1 MKQELNGCIIV
12 DKPEGYTS
20 RDIVNII
27 GKKFKTKK
35 VGHTGTLDPM
45 ATGVLVVCINNGL
58 KLVELL
64 TNHDKEY
71 IAKVRLGIETDALD
85 ITGTTIK
92 EDKNILKYS
101 KEEIEEVLKKFIGK
115 TMQTVPKY
123 AAIKVDGKK
132 LYEYAR
138 NGEEVELPTREI
150 EIYDFKLASSVKDNE
165 FYIKCHVSKGTYIRS
180 LIRDI
185 GYALGTYAT
194 MVELERTKLGEF
206 GLENTYT
213 LEDIRYGVYSIT
225 SIEDSVNLPKVVVDK
240 EVEKKIRNGMVLD
253 KFFDDDMA
261 MIVSNDNEL
270 VAIYQRID
278 NNKVKPYRMFI

>member
-1 MKQELNGCIIV
+1 MNGILAIY
-12 DKPEGYTS
+12 KEKGYTS
-20 RDIVNII
+20 RDVVNILTKEL
-27 GKKFKTKK
+27 GTKK
-35 VGHTGTLDPM
+35 IGHTGTLDPI

-71 IAKVRLGIETDALD
+71 IAKFRLGIETDTLD

-150 EIYDFKLASSVKDNE
+150 EIYDLKLASSVKDNE

-270 VAIYQRID
+270 IAIYQRID
-278 NNKVKPYRMFI
+278 NGKVKPYRMFI

>member
-1 MKQELNGCIIV
+1 MNGILAIY
-12 DKPEGYTS
+12 KEKGYTS
-20 RDIVNII
+20 RDVVNILTKEL
-27 GKKFKTKK
+27 GTKK
-35 VGHTGTLDPM
+35 IGHTGTLDPI

-71 IAKVRLGIETDALD
+71 IAKVRLGIETDTLD

-92 EDKNILKYS
+92 EDKNKYKYS

-150 EIYDFKLASSVKDNE
+150 EVYDLKLASSVKDNE

-213 LEDIRYGVYSIT
+213 IEDIRYGVYSIT

-253 KFFDDDMA
+253 KFFDDNMA

-270 VAIYQRID
+270 IAIYQSID
-278 NNKVKPYRMFI
+278 NGKVKPYRMFI

>member
-1 MKQELNGCIIV
+1 MNGILAIY
-12 DKPEGYTS
+12 KEKGYTS
-20 RDIVNII
+20 RDVVNILTKEL
-27 GKKFKTKK
+27 GTKK
-35 VGHTGTLDPM
+35 IGHTGTLDPI

-71 IAKVRLGIETDALD
+71 IAKVRLGIETDTLD

-92 EDKNILKYS
+92 EDKDMVKYS
-101 KEEIEEVLKKFIGK
+101 KEQIEEVLKKFIGK

-138 NGEEVELPTREI
+138 NGEEVKLPTREI
-150 EIYDFKLASSVKDNE
+150 EIYDLKLASSVKDNE

-270 VAIYQRID
+270 IAIYQSID

>member
-1 MKQELNGCIIV
+1 MNGILAIY
-12 DKPEGYTS
+12 KEKGYTS
-20 RDIVNII
+20 RDVVNILTKEL
-27 GKKFKTKK
+27 GTKK
-35 VGHTGTLDPM
+35 IGHTGTLDPI

-71 IAKVRLGIETDALD
+71 IAKVRLGIETDTLD

-101 KEEIEEVLKKFIGK
+101 KEQIEEALKKFIGK

-150 EIYDFKLASSVKDNE
+150 EIYDLKLASSVKDNE

-253 KFFDDDMA
+253 KFFDDNMV
-261 MIVSNDNEL
+261 MIMNKDNEL
-270 VAIYQRID
+270 IAIYQSID
-278 NNKVKPYRMFI
+278 NGKVKPYRMFI

>member
-1 MKQELNGCIIV
+1 MNGILAIY
-12 DKPEGYTS
+12 KEKGYTS
-20 RDIVNII
+20 RDVVNILTKEL
-27 GKKFKTKK
+27 GTKK
-35 VGHTGTLDPM
+35 IGHTGTLDPI

-71 IAKVRLGIETDALD
+71 IAKVRLGIETDTLD

-101 KEEIEEVLKKFIGK
+101 NKQIEEVLKKFIGK

-150 EIYDFKLASSVKDNE
+150 EIYDLKLASSVKDNE

-253 KFFDDDMA
+253 KFFDDNMV
-261 MIVSNDNEL
+261 MIMNKDNEL
-270 VAIYQRID
+270 IAIYQSID
-278 NNKVKPYRMFI
+278 NGKVKPYRMFI

>member
-1 MKQELNGCIIV
+1 MNGILAIY
-12 DKPEGYTS
+12 KEKGYTS
-20 RDIVNII
+20 RDVVNILTKEL
-27 GKKFKTKK
+27 GTKK
-35 VGHTGTLDPM
+35 IGHTGTLDPI

-71 IAKVRLGIETDALD
+71 IAKVRLGIETDTLD

-150 EIYDFKLASSVKDNE
+150 EIYDLKLASSVKDNE

-213 LEDIRYGVYSIT
+213 LEDIRYGVYYIT

-253 KFFDDDMA
+253 KFFDDNMV
-261 MIVSNDNEL
+261 MIMNKDNEL
-270 VAIYQRID
+270 IAIYQSID
-278 NNKVKPYRMFI
+278 NGKVKPYRMFI